1 MSDLNRRDFVTAAA
15 TVAAAACACCLC
27 DEAHAADAPAAAAAP
42 TAPTGPVE
50 VGTKADYPKDG
61 AINDKLA
68 KPKELRILVVRNE
81 GKIYAM
87 NSTCTH
93 KNCAVKTQTDPA
105 KAAANPIVCPCH
117 GSGYSLQGTPTK
129 GPAKGS
135 LFRYGISE
143 KDGKLMVDKS
153 KQFAEKD
160 WGDPGAFV
168 TA

>member
-15 TVAAAACACCLC
+15 GVAEAACACCMC
-27 DEAHAADAPAAAAAP
+27 EEAHAAEAAAAP
-42 TAPTGPVE
+42 SGPVD
-50 VGTKADYPKDG
+50 VGTKADFPKDG
-61 AINDKLA
+61 TINDKLA

-93 KNCAVKTQTDPA
+93 KNCAVKAQTDPA
-105 KAAANPIVCPCH
+105 KIEKGPIVCPCH
-117 GSGYSLQGTPTK
+117 GSGYSLQGTAIK

-143 KDGKLMVDKS
+143 KDGKLLVDKS
-153 KQFAEKD
+153 KQYPEKE

-168 TA
+168 RF